1 MAKFFRNIFRKNVM
15 TQEQKMRIDTP
26 AAIESTP
33 ENDTTRA
40 IYARKFVYEIL
51 PLLEQVSNQSRYGY
65 HGLTHTEQV
74 AMFGIDLA
82 IAANTDVLPVLL
94 ACSLHDCARK
104 HDKYDELHGP
114 ACEPIARKFLAEHYP
129 NVPQPTVE
137 KIVYAVKN
145 HTTGRQ
151 APDMISACLWDAD
164 RIRLGWEYG
173 YRPQFMST
181 PRGHQLASL
190 SPQDQKKYI
199 TDQEDFL
206 VRHYIKTREKIEFEK
221 ACNMAQNAT
230 KFKVR

>member
-1 MAKFFRNIFRKNVM
+1 MNLDK
-15 TQEQKMRIDTP
+15 TG
-26 AAIESTP
+26 TP
-33 ENDTTRA
+33 EKTQNNETTRA
-40 IYARKFVYEIL
+40 IYTRKFVYEIM
-51 PLLEQVSNQSRYGY
+51 PLLETISNQSRFGY

-82 IAANTDVLPVLL
+82 IAADTDILAVLL

-221 ACNMAQNAT
+221 ARNMAQIAT
-230 KFKVR
+230 KFKER